1 MHFWGLQKIT
11 KKKKKKDFREKSPNL
26 ANQSFAVASRVCVFI
41 SSSFRLG
48 SLLILSNDRVLNK
61 SNFWGIILIKH
72 KKLPLVFRIF
82 LGHGI

>member
-1 MHFWGLQKIT
+1 MHFWGLQKIP
-11 KKKKKKDFREKSPNL
+11 KKKDFCEKSPNL
-26 ANQSFAVASRVCVFI
+26 ANQSFAVANKVCLFI

-61 SNFWGIILIKH
+61 SNFWGIILIRH
-72 KKLPLVFRIF
+72 KKLSLVFRIF

>member
-1 MHFWGLQKIT
+1 MHFWGLQKIP
-11 KKKKKKDFREKSPNL
+11 KKKDFREKSPNL
-26 ANQSFAVASRVCVFI
+26 ANQSFAVANKICLFI

-61 SNFWGIILIKH
+61 SNFWGIILIRH
-72 KKLPLVFRIF
+72 KKLSLVFRIF